1 MKILVVIDVQNDF
14 VDGRLGTKEAIDMIP
29 SLKEKIKNYQEYKV
43 GIDALTIA
51 VNPNNPIAKIK
62 DNLTSDQIKKIFS
75 GEYKTW
81 NEVDPSL
88 PSTEIVVVTRD
99 LGGGAHEVFQEKI
112 MGDTKVTDKAIQAP
126 SMGALVAKI
135 IENENA
141 VGYASYGVAKQN
153 EGKIFALKVD
163 GVAATPE
170 TIVDGSYKIQRP
182 LLIVGSGELTKV
194 QKAFMDYLRSDA
206 GQKLIEAMGFIP
218 VK

>member
-1 MKILVVIDVQNDF
+1 
-14 VDGRLGTKEAIDMIP
+14 MIK
-29 SLKEKIKNYQEYKV
+29 L
-43 GIDALTIA
+43 
-51 VNPNNPIAKIK
+51 
-62 DNLTSDQIKKIFS
+62 KKIFS

-88 PSTEIVVVTRD
+88 PATEIVVVTRD

-163 GVAATPE
+163 GVALHRKRLLTARTRL
-170 TIVDGSYKIQRP
+170 QRP
-182 LLIVGSGELTKV
+182 LLTSVAVNLQRFKKPLWTTCVPCGTK
-194 QKAFMDYLRSDA
+194 AD
-206 GQKLIEAMGFIP
+206 
-218 VK
+218 